1 MLDFNIQLPKTG
13 ESRVKAIRQIA
24 ILFRSLIESEETLV
38 EGNTPEQSVQAF
50 IKKQLRPTEAAMFLA
65 FVFPD
70 AESLPKEF
78 EEYNIVTLSNVID
91 DILRL
96 NRVMDVNDLLAFESD
111 VNIEK
116 IAKACGIPTRMIRQ
130 SDPDPRLM
138 MVRRIHANLHDYER
152 MFPTAEILLG
162 YFAERY
168 AYDKYSESDRW
179 NQLSTRLDMGKRVAN
194 DDSIVVNDITSELS
208 DWLEDS
214 LNVFSEMVDVELVS
228 SRRSH
233 MFRTICVLGP
243 QEVLKRLLDKDLI
256 TSAQFNEWK
265 EFNDLSFAQTLEV
278 IAAFWIALHNGE
290 EKLSDNLTED
300 AAVIIDRF
308 VLVHKEKDEDEDE
321 DEEEDSDDDFEEDEE
336 EEDEED
342 EEDEEEDEEDEDEEE
357 DSSSAKPA
365 RRKAIVPATSD
376 ELFQALKS
384 MHTGD
389 EFEYEDDRYAFTST
403 GALRSAIFR
412 AKQENILSKDVSL
425 IKIGEMRHY
434 ELLELFFDELNSDWF
449 GYGEK
454 LQAAFE
460 EWLENTD
467 FKRLQF
473 FRPLIESI
481 VPSQSTNS
489 FDASEA
495 EEWLLEHCVEQEGS
509 AGMYKFV
516 AQVNALAAKHGIAL
530 FSVDPTDPEVEAP
543 ASTDAKDKI
552 SAPHGLMIDRVIALG
567 VPPTKARTM
576 SISELRAYI
585 AEAEMSGDEVESSR
599 SVTSENFREVIP
611 TLSRQEII
619 AELASRGYSDKSL
632 NKLGAPRLAEMFMAA
647 MERLAGKSN

>member
-38 EGNTPEQSVQAF
+38 EGDTPEQSVQAF
-50 IKKQLRPTEAAMFLA
+50 IKKQLRTTEAPMFLA

-70 AESLPKEF
+70 AENIPKEF

-111 VNIEK
+111 ANIEK

-130 SDPDPRLM
+130 SDPDPRM
-138 MVRRIHANLHDYER
+138 MLVRRIHGNLHDFER
-152 MFPTAEILLG
+152 MFPTADVLLG

-179 NQLSTRLDMGKRVAN
+179 NQLCTRLDMSKRVAN
-194 DDSIVVNDITSELS
+194 DDSIVVNAIGFD
-208 DWLEDS
+208 LEDWYEES
-214 LNVFSEMVDVELVS
+214 LRVFAEMIDVELVS
-228 SRRSH
+228 SRRQN
-233 MFRTICVLGP
+233 MFRNICALGP
-243 QEVLKRLLDKDLI
+243 QEVLKRLYDKDLI
-256 TSAQFNEWK
+256 TSAQYNEWK
-265 EFNDLSFAQTLEV
+265 EFNDLSFAQTLDV
-278 IAAFWIALHNGE
+278 LAAFWIALHDGE

-300 AAVIIDRF
+300 AAVLIDRF

-321 DEEEDSDDDFEEDEE
+321 DEDEEDSDDDFEEEE
-336 EEDEED
+336 EEDEEED
-342 EEDEEEDEEDEDEEE
+342 SDEEEDEEDEEEE

-365 RRKAIVPATSD
+365 RRKAIVPASSD
-376 ELFQALKS
+376 ELFQALKA
-384 MHTGD
+384 MHNED
-389 EFEYEDDRYAFTST
+389 DFEFEDDRYTFAST
-403 GALRSAIFR
+403 GALRSALFH

-460 EWLENTD
+460 EWLEDTD

-516 AQVNALAAKHGIAL
+516 AQVNALAAKHGIPF

-543 ASTDAKDKI
+543 APTEAPEKV
-552 SAPHGLMIDRVIALG
+552 SAPHGLLIDRVIALG

-576 SISELRAYI
+576 SMSELRAYI
-585 AEAEMSGDEVESSR
+585 TEAEMSGGDVEQSR
-599 SVTSENFREVIP
+599 NVTNENFREVIP